1 MNSSQHPTGGSNP
14 FRNGAPSFEKALGA
28 FFRPMRKVELPEPP
42 AGRKVYLSADHHL
55 FHTNI
60 LKHCPE
66 RGRLFRTVE
75 EMNAS
80 FLDLHNRTV
89 GRDDVVIFAGDYL
102 WKGRGGNPEYDNSPA
117 GRFREMKSLTGK
129 LNGKK
134 YLVRGNHDKFTD
146 EEYLEAG
153 FAGCGRYGVMS
164 AEGEDVAVIHSPKEV
179 INLWYGFMG
188 TPGYFNEA
196 HLGYSTCLG
205 DIVTIPG
212 RYLCGHVHQ
221 MWRRLGPFVN
231 VGLDVWDMRPVL
243 LEDAL
248 AAYGEPG
255 GILAKGEEEEESS

>member
-89 GRDDVVIFAGDYL
+89 GRDDVVIFVGDYL

-129 LNGKK
+129 LNGKNTSSGATMTSSRTRNTWRPA
-134 YLVRGNHDKFTD
+134 LR
-146 EEYLEAG
+146 A
-153 FAGCGRYGVMS
+153 AGVMPFS
-164 AEGEDVAVIHSPKEV
+164 PPEGR
-179 INLWYGFMG
+179 
-188 TPGYFNEA
+188 T
-196 HLGYSTCLG
+196 
-205 DIVTIPG
+205 
-212 RYLCGHVHQ
+212 
-221 MWRRLGPFVN
+221 
-231 VGLDVWDMRPVL
+231 
-243 LEDAL
+243 
-248 AAYGEPG
+248 
-255 GILAKGEEEEESS
+255 

>member
-1 MNSSQHPTGGSNP
+1 MDSSMNPLHGPKSFHGGTPT
-14 FRNGAPSFEKALGA
+14 FAKVLGA
-28 FFRPMRKVELPEPP
+28 FFRPMRKVELPEPS

-66 RGRLFRTVE
+66 RGRLFLTVE

-80 FLDLHNRTV
+80 FQDFHNRTV
-89 GRDDVVIFAGDYL
+89 RRDDVVIFVGDYL
-102 WKGRGGNPEYDNSPA
+102 WKGRGGNPDYDNSPA
-117 GRFREMKSLTGK
+117 GRLREMKTITGK

-134 YLVRGNHDKFTD
+134 YLVRGNHDKFSD

-153 FAGCGRYGVMS
+153 FAGCGRYGVIS
-164 AEGEDVAVIHSPKEV
+164 AEGEDVTIIHSPKEI

-196 HLGYSTCLG
+196 HLGYSTCFE

-231 VGLDVWDMRPVL
+231 VGLDVWGMRPVSL
-243 LEDAL
+243 DDAL
-248 AAYGEPG
+248 TAFTEKSE
-255 GILAKGEEEEESS
+255 ILAKVEEPEEML